1 MQVWHCLSDSGVP
14 VAAEV
19 LQLRGVVRAQLQG
32 HSAAPCA
39 GAEETGPA
47 LRLLKRFLFLD
58 SFRAETEESRCE
70 YKVT

>member
-47 LRLLKRFLFLD
+47 QALSLLRQFQGRD
-58 SFRAETEESRCE
+58 GRITM
-70 YKVT
+70 